1 MIILGNIMGL
11 TGYSHSWTFM
21 SVLLLLVQLLRLI
34 QVVLQTG
41 ILMISEKLKA
51 DDADLDELKPG
62 KQVNKK
68 WT

>member
-1 MIILGNIMGL
+1 MGL